1 MIAGRCIKIVGC
13 GVMAGAITLG
23 QPTTAYAHLVT
34 TGLGPVYDGIGHLL
48 MTPEDLMSVLALALY
63 AGLRGPAVGRWV
75 AFALPVA
82 WLAGGLVG
90 MVVTATTALPLPAIT
105 ILLLGT
111 LLATDLKAPASTVRC
126 LAIVVGLVHGFL
138 NGVALRDGLQIY
150 GFIGIL
156 ITLFVLVTL
165 ASALAVVLGRSV
177 ARVGVRVAGSWLA
190 AIGLLMIGWALR

>member
-13 GVMAGAITLG
+13 GVMAVAITLG

-63 AGLRGPAVGRWV
+63 AGLRGPTAGRWV
-75 AFALPVA
+75 VFALPVA

-90 MVVTATTALPLPAIT
+90 MVVTATTAFPLPAIT

-111 LLATDLKAPASTVRC
+111 LVATDLKVPASTVAG
-126 LAIVVGLVHGFL
+126 LAIVVGLIHGFL

-150 GFIGIL
+150 GLVGIL

>member
-63 AGLRGPAVGRWV
+63 AGLRGPTAGRWV
-75 AFALPVA
+75 VFALPVA

-90 MVVTATTALPLPAIT
+90 MVVTATTAFPLPAIT

-111 LLATDLKAPASTVRC
+111 LVATDLKVPASTVAG
-126 LAIVVGLVHGFL
+126 LAIVVGLIHGFL

-150 GFIGIL
+150 GLVGIL